1 MAQSTRLA
9 SMGRAAGRSMQA
21 KEKPLL
27 GFWQIWNLCFGFLGI
42 QFGFALQNANAS
54 RIFQTLGADMDSLP
68 LLWAAAPL
76 TGLVVQPIVGYLS
89 DRTWGF
95 LGRRRPYFF
104 FGAICTTL
112 ALIAMPHSPALW
124 VAAGVLWILDASINV
139 TMEPFRAFVGDMLP
153 PRQRSSGYVM
163 QSFFIALGAVV
174 ASALPWVM
182 SNWLG
187 VANLAPEGEVPDAV
201 RYSFY
206 VGAATLF
213 GAVIWT
219 VLRTREYSPEQLASF
234 SDSAGSD
241 SAGAAPMPMA
251 DSADRQQT
259 GVAGDYP
266 EHDDWAASTADSAD
280 GQQAGAA
287 DRAAGAQQATAA
299 IVFRRKSAFAWLAA
313 GLAGLIA
320 VAASG
325 ADPQLYLLA
334 AGVAVFGLLQCLAI
348 ALQNAGRVHNLY
360 FDLCRNLVE
369 MPQTMKRLAWVQFF
383 SWFGLFAMWIYTTP
397 AVAEHHFG
405 ARQPGSLLYNQGADW
420 VGMLFA
426 GYNLVAVFAAIVI
439 PWLIRML
446 GLGRAHQVNLLLG
459 ALGFLSFLLIEDPD
473 WLLASMLGVGFAWAS
488 IVSIPYAIL
497 ANALPGARMGVFMGI
512 FNFFIVIPQLLA
524 AAVLGLIIEHL
535 FGGQPIYALLLAGL
549 AMIAS
554 AVAVRFVRS

>member
-1 MAQSTRLA
+1 M
-9 SMGRAAGRSMQA
+9 
-21 KEKPLL
+21 
-27 GFWQIWNLCFGFLGI
+27 
-42 QFGFALQNANAS
+42 
-54 RIFQTLGADMDSLP
+54 
-68 LLWAAAPL
+68 
-76 TGLVVQPIVGYLS
+76 
-89 DRTWGF
+89 
-95 LGRRRPYFF
+95 
-104 FGAICTTL
+104 
-112 ALIAMPHSPALW
+112 
-124 VAAGVLWILDASINV
+124 
-139 TMEPFRAFVGDMLP
+139 
-153 PRQRSSGYVM
+153 
-163 QSFFIALGAVV
+163 
-174 ASALPWVM
+174 
-182 SNWLG
+182 
-187 VANLAPEGEVPDAV
+187 
-201 RYSFY
+201 
-206 VGAATLF
+206 GAA
-213 GAVIWT
+213 
-219 VLRTREYSPEQLASF
+219 E
-234 SDSAGSD
+234 
-241 SAGAAPMPMA
+241 
-251 DSADRQQT
+251 
-259 GVAGDYP
+259 
-266 EHDDWAASTADSAD
+266 
-280 GQQAGAA
+280 
-287 DRAAGAQQATAA
+287 RAAGAKQGTAA
-299 IVFRRKSAFAWLAA
+299 IAFRRKSAFAWLAV

-334 AGVAVFGLLQCLAI
+334 AGLAAFGLLQCLAI

-397 AVAEHHFG
+397 AVAEHHYG

-549 AMIAS
+549 AMIAA

>member
-1 MAQSTRLA
+1 
-9 SMGRAAGRSMQA
+9 MQA
-21 KEKPLL
+21 KGKPLL

-76 TGLVVQPIVGYLS
+76 TGLVVQPIIGYLS

-104 FGAICTTL
+104 FGAIFTTL

-234 SDSAGSD
+234 SDSAG
-241 SAGAAPMPMA
+241 AA
-251 DSADRQQT
+251 
-259 GVAGDYP
+259 
-266 EHDDWAASTADSAD
+266 E
-280 GQQAGAA
+280 
-287 DRAAGAQQATAA
+287 RAAGAKQGTAA
-299 IVFRRKSAFAWLAA
+299 IAFRRKSAFAWLAA

-334 AGVAVFGLLQCLAI
+334 AGVAAFGLLQCLAI

-397 AVAEHHFG
+397 AVAEHHYG

-549 AMIAS
+549 AMIAA

>member
-1 MAQSTRLA
+1 
-9 SMGRAAGRSMQA
+9 MQA

-104 FGAICTTL
+104 FGAIFTTL

-124 VAAGVLWILDASINV
+124 VAAGTLWILDASINV

-241 SAGAAPMPMA
+241 SAGAAPMPTA

-259 GVAGDYP
+259 GAAGDCP
-266 EHDDWAASTADSAD
+266 EHGDWAASTADSAD

-287 DRAAGAQQATAA
+287 ERAAGAKQATAVIA
-299 IVFRRKSAFAWLAA
+299 FRRKSAFAWLAA

-334 AGVAVFGLLQCLAI
+334 AGVAAFGLLQCLAI

-397 AVAEHHFG
+397 AVAEHHYG
-405 ARQPGSLLYNQGADW
+405 AQQPGTLLYNQGADW

-549 AMIAS
+549 AMIAA